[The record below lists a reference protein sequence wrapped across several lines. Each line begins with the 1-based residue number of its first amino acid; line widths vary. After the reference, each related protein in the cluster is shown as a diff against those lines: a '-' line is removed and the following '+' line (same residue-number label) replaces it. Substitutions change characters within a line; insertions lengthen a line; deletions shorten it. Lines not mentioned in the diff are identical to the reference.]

1 MLSPSWLLALLC
13 CCAALLF
20 GDRGLLSSNAV
31 SGGDA
36 RDQSGIRATFDLSI
50 AATGWIYASVMV
62 RSEHTSNY
70 YAPEHSLD
78 TSYIYLHMHWLV
90 QIGLAI
96 SAPAAAY
103 YGQRCNA
110 LRMVGLG
117 VATSGLGAALTAAA
131 PTFPIMLVGRV
142 VTGMG
147 CGPFISFASPL
158 IEDSA
163 PLENKTTFL
172 ALLFLCLPVGFA
184 GGFIWG
190 SAVALAWG
198 WRAAFWTEA
207 LIMIMYGVICL
218 CIPRPNDV
226 RKHQSTSDASG
237 STLKKDLNQLIRS
250 PVVVLAMLAL
260 ALLNGSIG
268 GFSFYGP
275 KAAKTLYDLQAATAD
290 TLFGAITVAMGIVG
304 TLSGGAALDLMGAN
318 VRMALI
324 ISSVGLGLA
333 AVALSTAFGIAK
345 CLWTFSIGLAI
356 GEGAMFATV
365 GLNFYCHN
373 SRIYPLWSLKR
384 FYLAG

>member
-13 CCAALLF
+13 CCAVLLF

-36 RDQSGIRATFDLSI
+36 DQSGIRATFDLSI
-50 AATGWIYASVMV
+50 ASTGWIYASIMVMV
-62 RSEHTSNY
+62 EPTSN
-70 YAPEHSLD
+70 
-78 TSYIYLHMHWLV
+78 SYGYPHPTLVLISICIWSV
-90 QIGLAI
+90 QIGLAL
-96 SAPAAAY
+96 SAPAAAH
-103 YGQRCNA
+103 YGRHRNA

-117 VATSGLGAALTAAA
+117 VATSGVGAALTAAA
-131 PTFPIMLVGRV
+131 PTFPVLLAGRV
-142 VTGMG
+142 LTGMG

-158 IEDSA
+158 IDDAA
-163 PLENKTTFL
+163 PKANKTTFL

-190 SAVALAWG
+190 SFVALTWG
-198 WRAAFWTEA
+198 WRAAFWTESI
-207 LIMIMYGVICL
+207 IMILHGAICL
-218 CIPRPNDV
+218 CIPHPNDV
-226 RKHQSTSDASG
+226 RKQHSMGDGLGSMSTI
-237 STLKKDLNQLIRS
+237 KKDLCLLFRS
-250 PVVVLAMLAL
+250 PVVVLAILAL

-275 KAAKTLYDLQAATAD
+275 KAAKALYDLQAAMAD
-290 TLFGAITVAMGIVG
+290 TMFGTITVAMGVVG
-304 TLSGGAALDLMGAN
+304 TLSGGAALDLVGAN

-333 AVALSTAFGIAK
+333 AVALTTAFGLAK

-365 GLNFYCHN
+365 
-373 SRIYPLWSLKR
+373 R
-384 FYLAG
+384 FVLVVTQ